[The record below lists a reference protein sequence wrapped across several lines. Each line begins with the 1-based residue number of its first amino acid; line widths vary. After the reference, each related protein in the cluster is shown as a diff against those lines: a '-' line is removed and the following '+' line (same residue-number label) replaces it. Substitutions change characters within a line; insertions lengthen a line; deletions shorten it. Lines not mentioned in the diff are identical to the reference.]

1 MLFVVRE
8 CIVTWEHEKFI
19 VLVRMV
25 QLFDMAEHSART
37 LLVILLLFDK
47 VKYLFGLTKIFQNI
61 LINLCFCFQVN
72 RTVFTNMA
80 KTLINEGNW
89 TFSFHYTSNRRY
101 HRTYSIPAMVKI
113 SSNNK
118 LVAVQFVNSTKSSIC
133 SWIMFL

>member
-37 LLVILLLFDK
+37 LLVILLFHK

-61 LINLCFCFQVN
+61 LINLCFSFQVN

-80 KTLINEGNW
+80 KTLINEGN
-89 TFSFHYTSNRRY
+89 
-101 HRTYSIPAMVKI
+101 
-113 SSNNK
+113 
-118 LVAVQFVNSTKSSIC
+118 
-133 SWIMFL
+133 